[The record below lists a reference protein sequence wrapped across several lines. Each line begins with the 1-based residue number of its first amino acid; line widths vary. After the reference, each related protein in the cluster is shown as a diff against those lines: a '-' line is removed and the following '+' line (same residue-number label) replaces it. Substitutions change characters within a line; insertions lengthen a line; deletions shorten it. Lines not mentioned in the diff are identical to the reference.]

1 MITVV
6 SGSIFAVAPT
16 ADAIVNPVNCV
27 GVMGKGLALEY
38 KNRFLL
44 NYMAYRAHCDAGMMK
59 PGQLFCFEQL
69 GAPKWIVNFA
79 TKDHWRDPSKMDW
92 IASGLS
98 QLREWLVVN
107 DVHSIAI
114 PALGVGL
121 GGLPWDAVKRQ
132 VEFSLKDVKTEILLF
147 EPR

>member
-16 ADAIVNPVNCV
+16 MDAIVNPVNCV

-44 NYMAYRAHCDAGMMK
+44 NYMAYKAHCDAGMMK

-69 GAPKWIVNFA
+69 DAPKWIVNFA
-79 TKDHWRDPSKMDW
+79 TKDHWRDPSQMDW

-98 QLREWLVVN
+98 QLREWLLVN
-107 DVHSIAI
+107 DVQSIAI

-121 GGLPWDAVKRQ
+121 GGLPWGDVKRQ
-132 VEFSLKDVKTEILLF
+132 VEFSLKDLKTEILLF